1 MKNFMQNGSRMRWK
15 NNGSAAVASGELVPL
30 SGMVGVAATDI
41 PAGAEGELA
50 ACGVFLLAKETCAS
64 GRMWQGAAVYLD
76 ADGKLTTAAT
86 TTSGNDATNNLRVG
100 VCWSRGFHGCR
111 RQRQDQRLSSAAGVL
126 RGVRRFWKKYAG
138 KMLWHGRTS

>member
-50 ACGVFLLAKETCAS
+50 ACGVFLLGRKPPPAA
-64 GRMWQGAAVYLD
+64 RMWRRGPPS
-76 ADGKLTTAAT
+76 TSTPTA
-86 TTSGNDATNNLRVG
+86 S
-100 VCWSRGFHGCR
+100 
-111 RQRQDQRLSSAAGVL
+111 
-126 RGVRRFWKKYAG
+126 
-138 KMLWHGRTS
+138 

>member
-15 NNGSAAVASGELVPL
+15 NSGSAAVLSGELVPL

-50 ACGVFLLAKETCAS
+50 ACGVFLLAKEAAAS
-64 GRMWQGAAVYLD
+64 GKDVAQGVAVYLD

-86 TTSGNDATNNLRVG
+86 TTSGSDTTNNQRVG
-100 VCWSRGFHGCR
+100 VCWEP
-111 RQRQDQRLSSAAGVL
+111 AASTAAV
-126 RGVRRFWKKYAG
+126 VSVKINV
-138 KMLWHGRTS
+138 

>member
-15 NNGSAAVASGELVPL
+15 NSGSAAVLSGELVPL

-50 ACGVFLLAKETCAS
+50 ACGVFLLAKEAAAS
-64 GRMWQGAAVYLD
+64 GKDVAQGAAVYLD

-86 TTSGNDATNNLRVG
+86 TTSGSDST
-100 VCWSRGFHGCR
+100 
-111 RQRQDQRLSSAAGVL
+111 AAV
-126 RGVRRFWKKYAG
+126 VSVKINV
-138 KMLWHGRTS
+138 

>member
-50 ACGVFLLAKETCAS
+50 ACGVFLLAKEAA
-64 GRMWQGAAVYLD
+64 RMWRRGPPS
-76 ADGKLTTAAT
+76 TSTPTA
-86 TTSGNDATNNLRVG
+86 S
-100 VCWSRGFHGCR
+100 
-111 RQRQDQRLSSAAGVL
+111 
-126 RGVRRFWKKYAG
+126 
-138 KMLWHGRTS
+138 

>member
-15 NNGSAAVASGELVPL
+15 NSGSAAVLSGELVPL

-50 ACGVFLLAKETCAS
+50 AS
-64 GRMWQGAAVYLD
+64 GKDVAQGAAVYLD

-86 TTSGNDATNNLRVG
+86 TTSGSDATNNLRVG
-100 VCWSRGFHGCR
+100 VCWEP
-111 RQRQDQRLSSAAGVL
+111 AASTAAV
-126 RGVRRFWKKYAG
+126 VSVKINV
-138 KMLWHGRTS
+138 